1 MRLLAVSTAFI
12 GAVAGSAASA
22 SVALAAST
30 TVLTIAGNTM
40 VVKTPMAQELKGSL
54 CQAPAY
60 SCKPVPYRSGAVG
73 RAPLEEGVK
82 LLQQA
87 LLDNASAPVIVL
99 AYSQGGMIAT
109 PWLEKYGAGT
119 DRGADR
125 PENEVILVLFGSPQN
140 GMGGLGPAVGSRT
153 RTATPTDTG
162 YTIIEISRQYDP
174 ESDYPLKHGNLFAV
188 MNAMSGFSRVHTDYT
203 QVDIYDPNNLVA
215 QRGGTFY
222 LLIPTKDLPILAPL
236 RAFGLKTLAAS
247 ISEWLK
253 PLIDSAYDRSEY
265 ITVAQAREAG
275 WALPDIL
282 SPPNQGA
289 QFRTVWNGAD
299 VPSDAVYPEPDALV
313 ADGPGPA
320 DSTIKTGDEDEFLGS
335 EGELNDLLS
344 AADVTTEEIAEIAE
358 IAEFDEIDETVEND
372 VLETEKAD
380 IAVLEDDGADL
391 GGVDPDD
398 EETADTAPTVAND
411 NTDNQVSNTDTGPQ

>member
-1 MRLLAVSTAFI
+1 MRLLAVSTTFI
-12 GAVAGSAASA
+12 GAVAGAAASV

-40 VVKTPMAQELKGSL
+40 VVKTPMAQELRGSL
-54 CQAPAY
+54 CAAPAY
-60 SCKPVPYRSGAVG
+60 SCKPVPYRSGAIG
-73 RAPLEEGVK
+73 RGALEEGVT
-82 LLQQA
+82 LLHKA

-109 PWLEKYGAGT
+109 PWLEKYGAAM
-119 DRGADR
+119 DRGADH

-153 RTATPTDTG
+153 RTPTPTDTG

-174 ESDYPLKHGNLFAV
+174 ESDYPLKHGNLFAA
-188 MNAMSGFSRVHTDYT
+188 MNAMSAFSRVHTDYT

-265 ITVAQAREAG
+265 ITVGQARLEG
-275 WALPDIL
+275 WDLPDIL
-282 SPPNQGA
+282 TPPNPGA
-289 QFRTVWNGAD
+289 QFRTVWSGAD
-299 VPSDAVYPEPDALV
+299 VPSGAIGPEVDLLPEAAPALPAAANGPAVEEEILSSDDDVTEFLLPETPLSEEIDGAAEIDEAEIEEAEIAVALV
-313 ADGPGPA
+313 ESDDLESGGAD
-320 DSTIKTGDEDEFLGS
+320 
-335 EGELNDLLS
+335 
-344 AADVTTEEIAEIAE
+344 AADV
-358 IAEFDEIDETVEND
+358 
-372 VLETEKAD
+372 
-380 IAVLEDDGADL
+380 
-391 GGVDPDD
+391 
-398 EETADTAPTVAND
+398 ETAEPADPAPTAAD
-411 NTDNQVSNTDTGPQ
+411 DTTDNPVSTTDNGPEQ